1 MLARLPGAEAVTVPG
16 VGHAPLLTEPE
27 ADRRDR
33 PAAGQVSPDPAT
45 DAHSPSSFQLPAG
58 RQGAARRRLINA
70 FGPKVRHTIV
80 SAVARCAGRGF
91 GDRCAH
97 RGRSYPTDF
106 EPLAGKPHPARLLRL
121 ARAMKPF
128 DLVLTY
134 NWGAMDAVSWRTF
147 AVSAITCRCPPLVH
161 HEDGFNQDEAS
172 GSRHRATGFGALR
185 WREARRW
192 WCLRVGWRT
201 IALRVWHQ
209 PRGRVHLIENGIDT
223 AAYARARSPTR
234 CRAWSSGRAN
244 GGLAR
249 LPGCARS
256 RTCRAWCAPSRTCPR
271 TWQLVILGEG
281 PEREAIRAEAM
292 RLGVA
297 HRVHLPGFVADPAK
311 AVGLFDMFALS
322 SDSEQFP
329 ISVVE
334 AMAAGLPV
342 VSPAVGDVAGM
353 VAEENGPFVTRP
365 GDEGALSQAIE
376 TLVLD
381 DALRARIGEAN
392 RRKAAA
398 SYDEANMI
406 AAYRRL
412 YASASDAGRSPEAH
426 SAALQADLAKGQSR
440 STQRA
445 CLNHAKALPW
455 PCHHQAPQIQKN
467 AAARRLRPSRTPS
480 CARSTTPCGRTS

>member
-1 MLARLPGAEAVTVPG
+1 MHILHLHSTFQPGGKELRAARLM
-16 VGHAPLLTEPE
+16 
-27 ADRRDR
+27 
-33 PAAGQVSPDPAT
+33 
-45 DAHSPSSFQLPAG
+45 
-58 RQGAARRRLINA
+58 NA

-80 SAVARCAGRGF
+80 SAVPDALDAASAI
-91 GDRCAH
+91 DAAIEVD
-97 RGRSYPTDF
+97 YPTDF

-121 ARAMKPF
+121 AHGMKPF

-134 NWGAMDAVSWRTF
+134 NWGAMDAVLAHSVFRDYLSLP
-147 AVSAITCRCPPLVH
+147 ALIH
-161 HEDGFNQDEAS
+161 HEDGFNQDEALRLKT
-172 GSRHRATGFGALR
+172 SRNWFRRVAL
-185 WREARRW
+185 ARSAALVVPSRR
-192 WCLRVGWRT
+192 LEE
-201 IALRVWHQ
+201 IALRVWNQ

-223 AAYARARSPTR
+223 ARYARSQKPDALPRVVKRPGERWVGTLAGL
-234 CRAWSSGRAN
+234 RAVKNLPRLVRAF
-244 GGLAR
+244 AD
-249 LPGCARS
+249 LPE
-256 RTCRAWCAPSRTCPR
+256 P
-271 TWQLVILGEG
+271 WQLVIAGEG
-281 PEREAIRAEAM
+281 PEREAIKAEAT

-311 AVGLFDMFALS
+311 AVGLFDIFALS

-412 YASASDAGRSPEAH
+412 YASASG
-426 SAALQADLAKGQSR
+426 
-440 STQRA
+440 
-445 CLNHAKALPW
+445 
-455 PCHHQAPQIQKN
+455 
-467 AAARRLRPSRTPS
+467 
-480 CARSTTPCGRTS
+480 CGEIA